1 MLSVE
6 LPASA
11 SIARTDQVCR
21 KLDRLPLTPEGVGG
35 FTPTVGFSFFNRV
48 KASNYGF
55 YFVGLKP
62 WAERTRP
69 ELAARAIVNRI
80 NAQLHT
86 VAPEAIAFAVMP
98 PSIPGLGSQGGFSF
112 WLQDRSGATTEFLDG
127 NLQKFLAAARRRA
140 ELVGVTTAL

>member
-48 KASNYGF
+48 NASNYGF

-69 ELAARAIVNRI
+69 ELAARAIVDRI
-80 NAQLHT
+80 NAQLRT

-112 WLQDRSGATTEFLDG
+112 CLP
-127 NLQKFLAAARRRA
+127 ARRR
-140 ELVGVTTAL
+140 LPTDLITATLHSALPPPR